1 MNYPESHIQMV
12 ADTLLPGF
20 LPKDPN
26 ETILVFHF
34 TLPPNESFKVEY
46 LKSAKNVWEFS
57 KSEKVIR

>member
-1 MNYPESHIQMV
+1 MV

-26 ETILVFHF
+26 ETTLVFHF
-34 TLPPNESFKVEY
+34 TLPPNESYKVEY

-57 KSEKVIR
+57 KSEKVTR

>member
-34 TLPPNESFKVEY
+34 TLPPNESYKVEY

-57 KSEKVIR
+57 KSEKVSR